1 VPWLAKPVFSGREK
15 RVCCFSKKPSRLPQA
30 KGENPMTLKI
40 PKLSAYLRTH
50 ALQKKSFV
58 RDASVG
64 IAFVAAISIL
74 LLVAGYVISRLS
86 GERAYREK
94 WKDYNDC
101 GWA

>member
-1 VPWLAKPVFSGREK
+1 MPQIMEKLNMRLKPRTGP
-15 RVCCFSKKPSRLPQA
+15 KK
-30 KGENPMTLKI
+30 N
-40 PKLSAYLRTH
+40 LR
-50 ALQKKSFV
+50 

-86 GERAYREK
+86 GDRVYREK

>member
-1 VPWLAKPVFSGREK
+1 MSLKMPRLAKLLGTKEPP
-15 RVCCFSKKPSRLPQA
+15 KKNR
-30 KGENPMTLKI
+30 
-40 PKLSAYLRTH
+40 
-50 ALQKKSFV
+50 V
-58 RDASVG
+58 RDTSVG

-86 GERAYREK
+86 SDQAYKEK

>member
-1 VPWLAKPVFSGREK
+1 MTIKLPD
-15 RVCCFSKKPSRLPQA
+15 FSKIINRVSKSER
-30 KGENPMTLKI
+30 ENFL
-40 PKLSAYLRTH
+40 
-50 ALQKKSFV
+50 

-74 LLVAGYVISRLS
+74 LLVAGYVINRLS
-86 GERAYREK
+86 RDRVYREK